1 MSEAQ
6 SPPTEQY
13 RLAIRRPVT
22 TAMVFL
28 TLVVFG
34 WKSYEGLSINL
45 MPDISYPTLTVRT
58 EYEGAAP
65 EDVEK
70 LLTRPLEETLAIVP
84 GMVQISSVSSPGL
97 SEIVLEFTWDTDMN
111 TAQQDVILPY
121 VEDGTVQLIGA
132 TTENPSFEVIAPLLS
147 RARVVRLK
155 QLGPEP
161 LSEMVSRALA
171 DSPSC

>member
-1 MSEAQ
+1 MFNENMSETQ
-6 SPPTEQY
+6 SSRTEHY

-22 TAMVFL
+22 IAMVFL

-111 TAQQDVILPY
+111 TAQQDVRDRLDLFEPPEEVTQNPVILRYDPTLDP
-121 VEDGTVQLIGA
+121 VMKVAI
-132 TTENPSFEVIAPLLS
+132 
-147 RARVVRLK
+147 
-155 QLGPEP
+155 
-161 LSEMVSRALA
+161 
-171 DSPSC
+171 